1 LPEQPISLHQRRA
14 GRPSHPA
21 GESRDNYRWV
31 VLAVTSLG
39 ALLASLTSGTLIIAL
54 PDILRDLHTNL
65 FALLWIVIGYTLVA
79 TVLVL
84 NAGQIADQLGRAR
97 SYTAGFAVF
106 TIASIGCALAPND
119 LLLIAG
125 RIVQGVGGALLMAN
139 STALV
144 TDAFPRR
151 ELGRALGINAMVIG
165 AGQVLGPILGG
176 WLTGFGWRTVFWF
189 NVPIG
194 VVGTIVAAALLIEQV
209 RPSTHRRFDIPGSV
223 VCIVGLTGLM
233 AALGF
238 GGIYGWTTWWIVGG
252 FVTFLVA
259 VPIFIA
265 IERDRPD
272 PLLDLDLFRD
282 RLFAMGN
289 LTSLLNGIARNGVL
303 FLLVFYLQGA
313 RGYDPVTAGIMLS
326 PLAVGLLVLSPIS
339 GAIADRSGSRLL
351 ATIGMIVTGLGLLG
365 LAITISADTPF
376 WQLALW
382 QLIIGAGS
390 GLFASP
396 NTSAVMGVVPPA
408 KRGMGAGA
416 RMMLTQ
422 VGFMVSIALAL
433 GLVTSV
439 VPPETLLA
447 VFSGTQT
454 GSAGIDLGPF
464 ITALRLAFAVG
475 VAASV
480 VGAIVSAMRGGHRSH
495 EDAGHVAAA

>member
-1 LPEQPISLHQRRA
+1 MPEQPISLNDRRA
-14 GRPSHPA
+14 ARPVHPA

-84 NAGQIADQLGRAR
+84 NAGQIADQIGRAR
-97 SYTAGFAVF
+97 SYTAGFVVF
-106 TIASIGCALAPND
+106 TIASIGCAIAPND
-119 LLLIAG
+119 ILLIGG
-125 RIVQGVGGALLMAN
+125 RIVQGIGGALLMAN

-151 ELGRALGINAMVIG
+151 ELGRALGINAMIIG

-176 WLTGFGWRTVFWF
+176 WLTGFGWRTIFWF

-194 VVGTIVAAALLIEQV
+194 VVGSIAAAVLLVEQI
-209 RPSTHRRFDIPGSV
+209 RPSMRSRFDVPGSI

-238 GGIYGWTTWWIVGG
+238 GGIYGWTTWWIIGG
-252 FVTFLVA
+252 FVVFLVGL
-259 VPIFIA
+259 PIFIS
-265 IERDRPD
+265 IERNRPD
-272 PLLDLDLFRD
+272 PLLDLGLFRD

-339 GAIADRSGSRLL
+339 GAIADRYGSRLL
-351 ATIGMIVTGLGLLG
+351 ATAGMIVTAVG
-365 LAITISADTPF
+365 LAGLVTIAADTPF

-439 VPPETLLA
+439 VPAQTLLA

-454 GSAGIDLGPF
+454 GTAGIDVGPF

-475 VAASV
+475 VATSI